1 MTNLTE
7 LELPQLD
14 VFSPEFLRD
23 PHSHYARALKESWIA
38 GFDGGYMLLDQQS
51 MRDFLAD
58 TERVSQPYDNIVEQW
73 DAADRPWGKFQ
84 LDHPISLHGEDHKR
98 LRGLV
103 QPAFVPKEADRHRP
117 LMRQRFNALIDTAAN
132 TGRCDFAEIACQ
144 YPITIIC
151 KLLGVPLEDISSIER
166 YLVALVEGASQQVEK
181 LPMLDDAVVKLLEYI
196 RPVIAGRRAG
206 ERVDDLLQVMID
218 AAGGEDRL
226 TDEELHHFVIG
237 LLSGGYDTTMN
248 QLILTVLRM
257 CEFPEEWE
265 KLAADP
271 EGRSKAFIQE
281 SLRYKSMFGAT
292 ARVTAEEFEYR
303 GVTFPAVTLITIPLT
318 FAGQDPAFNED
329 SRTFNT
335 DRKTCKHIAFG
346 VGPHFCPGKFLALA
360 LLEEALPIVVRRM
373 PRPRV
378 VGELE
383 YIGPFGAW
391 GVRTLPIEFDVVAS
405 G

>member
-7 LELPQLD
+7 LEMPHLD

-23 PHSHYARALKESWIA
+23 PHSRYARALKESWIA
-38 GFDGGYMLLDQQS
+38 GFDGGYILLDQQS

-58 TERVSQPYDNIVEQW
+58 TERLRQPYDNIVAQW
-73 DAADRPWGKFQ
+73 DAADRPWGEFQ
-84 LDHPISLHGEDHKR
+84 LDHPISMNGDDHKR
-98 LRGLV
+98 VRGLV
-103 QPAFVPKEADRHRP
+103 QPAFVPREADRHRP
-117 LMRQRFNALIDTAAN
+117 LMRQRFNDLIDPIAGI
-132 TGRCDFAEIACQ
+132 GRCDFAKIACQ
-144 YPITIIC
+144 YPVTIIC

-166 YLVALVEGASQQVEK
+166 YLTALVEGASQQVEK
-181 LPMLDDAVVKLLEYI
+181 LPLLDDAVVNLLDYI

-218 AAGGEDRL
+218 AVDGEDRL

-248 QLILTVLRM
+248 QLILTVMRL
-257 CEFPEEWE
+257 CEFPDEWE

-271 EGRSKAFIQE
+271 EGRSAAFIQE
-281 SLRYKSMFGAT
+281 SLRYQNMFGAT
-292 ARVTAEEFEYR
+292 ARETAKEFEYR
-303 GVTFPAVTLITIPLT
+303 GVTFPANTLITIPLT

-329 SRTFNT
+329 ARCFNP
-335 DRKTCKHIAFG
+335 DRETCKHIAFG
-346 VGPHFCPGKFLALA
+346 IGPHFCPGKFLALA

-391 GVRTLPIEFDVVAS
+391 GVRSLPIEFDPAA
-405 G
+405 